1 MNILLTGGAGFI
13 GSHTIVELDKA
24 GHSVVV
30 VDNFVNSQPESLK
43 RVAKIIG
50 KEVPFVEADV
60 RDKAAMDKVFSNY
73 NIDAVIHF
81 AGLKAVGESV
91 AKP

>member
-1 MNILLTGGAGFI
+1 MNILLTGGAGYI

-50 KEVPFVEADV
+50 KEVRKLYSWNNEDT
-60 RDKAAMDKVFSNY
+60 KLIN
-73 NIDAVIHF
+73 N
-81 AGLKAVGESV
+81 
-91 AKP
+91 